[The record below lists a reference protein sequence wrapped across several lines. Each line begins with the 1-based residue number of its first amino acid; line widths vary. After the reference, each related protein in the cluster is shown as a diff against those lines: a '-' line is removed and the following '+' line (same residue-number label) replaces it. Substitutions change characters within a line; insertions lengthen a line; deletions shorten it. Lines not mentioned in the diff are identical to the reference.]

1 MKPLPTIK
9 GTALAFALLALAF
22 DGSAATL
29 GRMQGAAL
37 IGRPLNLSVPVQLGE
52 GEDLAQPCLEADV
65 FHADNRQD
73 PSRVRVT
80 LEPAA
85 EPHSAVVRI
94 VSSVPVDEPLVT
106 VYLRAGCSQKSTR
119 RYVLLADIVS
129 DVVAPPVVAAT
140 SRAAPLLPQSGA
152 ALPAAPVAA
161 GTAGSE
167 AVAASARR
175 TVAAKPAAPAVQ
187 ASEAVKAAPRATA
200 TPARADKPTK
210 GVKGA
215 KVRAAGAPTR
225 SRLKV
230 DMLDLSQERDPTLKA
245 SSELLSVP
253 TADLQR
259 RADAAALWRA
269 LNASPED
276 ILRDAARVQAMDADI
291 SVLKTIT
298 ERNQAGLQEL
308 STRLRQAESE
318 RYANWL
324 VYLLAALLLF
334 SVAALAWL
342 WRRHES
348 SRREE
353 WWRGSELGAAGTP
366 SGQPEAPDTARSTVT
381 SQRATLPPA
390 LTAVDIDLGQV
401 PAAAASRAPAVTAR
415 PGSAKQAATTARAST
430 PLPAPA
436 AVGRASASL
445 PLSTG
450 GHLRDVDTQELVDI
464 RHQAEFFMSLG
475 QHDQAI
481 EILEHRLAESG
492 ESSPLVFLDLLGIL
506 HTLGRKSEYE
516 VVRSEFNRLF
526 TGRMSG
532 FTAFSDEGKT
542 LDAYPDVARRICALW
557 PSARVLEFMEDCIFR
572 NPGDESGL
580 SFDMAAYR
588 ELLLLHGVAKRIVR
602 GTEDNVE
609 SKSAVLMRSPFKSGT
624 FPMPVAE
631 SRRGTGD
638 QPPKRPADGAFMHF
652 DLPEPP

>member
-85 EPHSAVVRI
+85 EPHSAVARI

-167 AVAASARR
+167 AVAAPARR

-187 ASEAVKAAPRATA
+187 ASEAVKAAPRTTA
-200 TPARADKPTK
+200 TPARADKPA
-210 GVKGA
+210 KGA
-215 KVRAAGAPTR
+215 KVRVARAPMR

-291 SVLKTIT
+291 SALKTIT

-353 WWRGSELGAAGTP
+353 WWRGSELGAAGAP
-366 SGQPEAPDTARSTVT
+366 SGQPETSDTARSTVT

-401 PAAAASRAPAVTAR
+401 PAAAAPAATVR
-415 PGSAKQAATTARAST
+415 PGSAKQAAAKARAST
-430 PLPAPA
+430 PVPAPA
-436 AVGRASASL
+436 AVGRVSASL

-516 VVRSEFNRLF
+516 AVRSEFNRLF

-602 GTEDNVE
+602 GTGDNVE
-609 SKSAVLMRSPFKSGT
+609 SKSAGLMRSPFKSST
-624 FPMPVAE
+624 FPMPVTE

-638 QPPKRPADGAFMHF
+638 QPPKPPADGAFMHF

>member
-1 MKPLPTIK
+1 MKPLLTIK

-22 DGSAATL
+22 EGSAATL

-80 LEPAA
+80 LVPAA

-140 SRAAPLLPQSGA
+140 GRAAPSPLQSA
-152 ALPAAPVAA
+152 VTAPMPPAAA
-161 GTAGSE
+161 GIAGSD
-167 AVAASARR
+167 AVAAPARR
-175 TVAAKPAAPAVQ
+175 AAAPKPVAPTAQ
-187 ASEAVKAAPRATA
+187 ASQAVKAAPRAVAASARVDKPAKLTK
-200 TPARADKPTK
+200 ARA
-210 GVKGA
+210 A
-215 KVRAAGAPTR
+215 RASARA
-225 SRLKV
+225 RLKV

-291 SVLKTIT
+291 SALKTIT

-308 STRLRQAESE
+308 GSRLRQAESE

-324 VYLLAALLLF
+324 VYLLAALLML
-334 SVAALAWL
+334 SVVALAWL

-353 WWRGSELGAAGTP
+353 WWRGSELGAAGPP
-366 SGQPEAPDTARSTVT
+366 SGQPEAPDTSRTTVT

-401 PAAAASRAPAVTAR
+401 PAAAAPRAPAATAR
-415 PGSAKQAATTARAST
+415 PGSPRQAATTARAST
-430 PLPAPA
+430 AVPTPAPA
-436 AVGRASASL
+436 SVGRASASL

-450 GHLRDVDTQELVDI
+450 GHLRDVDTQELIDI

-526 TGRMSG
+526 TGQMSG
-532 FTAFSDEGKT
+532 FTAFSDEGQT
-542 LDAYPDVARRICALW
+542 LDAYPDVVRRLCALW

-572 NPGDESGL
+572 NPGDETGP

-602 GTEDNVE
+602 GIEDNVE
-609 SKSAVLMRSPFKSGT
+609 SKSAGLMRSPFKTST
-624 FPMPVAE
+624 FPMPVAQ
-631 SRRGTGD
+631 SRRGAGD
-638 QPPKRPADGAFMHF
+638 EPPKRPAEGPVMHF